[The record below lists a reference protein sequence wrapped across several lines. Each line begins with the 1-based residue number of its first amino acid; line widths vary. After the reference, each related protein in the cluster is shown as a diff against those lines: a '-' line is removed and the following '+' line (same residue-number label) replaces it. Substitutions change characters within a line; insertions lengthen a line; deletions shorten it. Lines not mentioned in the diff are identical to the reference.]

1 MKSAAATVDDFLAE
15 QPEPVRRDLAQ
26 LRAIIRAEVPQAVE
40 GMNYGM
46 PVYKLPGQPL
56 LCGFNAQKQYLAF
69 YVGRVPDAL
78 RDRMAGFSLG
88 KGCVRFKRL
97 DVEKAAVLR
106 DLLREVVA
114 QNITC

>member
-1 MKSAAATVDDFLAE
+1 MRSAAATVDDFLAE
-15 QPEPVRRDLAQ
+15 LPEPVRRDLAQ
-26 LRAIIRAEVPQAVE
+26 LRAMIHAEVPQAVE

-46 PVYKLPGQPL
+46 PVYKVPGQPI
-56 LCGFNAQKQYLAF
+56 LCAFTAQKHYLAF

-88 KGCVRFKRL
+88 KGCVRFKKL
-97 DVEKAAVLR
+97 DVDKLAVLR
-106 DLLREVVA
+106 DLLREVIA